1 MYRVVVMSP
10 EEGLRRLLGPGADAV
25 VVDTAS
31 SRRVTL
37 CHVLRQHTEVPILVV
52 GDPAAIDA
60 ADCLE
65 QGADDYLSHPERPR
79 ELAARVRAR
88 LRRAPATGPRHIL
101 SMSGIML
108 DLDRHEV
115 SVSGR
120 PVHLPLKQ
128 FRLLELLLTH
138 AGQVLPVGTIVDKLW
153 GPAGQVGANTL
164 QAQVARLRA
173 ALDDEDVAARIRAV
187 PGLGYTFRR

>member
-1 MYRVVVMSP
+1 MYRVVVVTP
-10 EEGLRRLLGPGADAV
+10 EEGLRQLLGPGADAV

-31 SRRVTL
+31 SRRVML
-37 CHVLRQHTEVPILVV
+37 CHSLRRQTGVPILVI
-52 GDPAAIDA
+52 GDPTGTDA

-65 QGADDYLSHPERPR
+65 QGADDYLIHPERPR
-79 ELAARVRAR
+79 ELVARVRAR
-88 LRRAPATGPRHIL
+88 LRRAPAAGPRHIVTV
-101 SMSGIML
+101 SGVVL

-115 SVSGR
+115 SVGGR

-138 AGQVLPVGTIVDKLW
+138 AGQILPVGTIIDKLW

-173 ALDDEDVAARIRAV
+173 ALDDEDVATRIRAV